1 VSLEHLESFI
11 VMWALWGAGT
21 ALDMKLDPAET
32 GGILWKNMILVQHL
46 EGLMTEEI
54 EEND

>member
-1 VSLEHLESFI
+1 MSLEHLESFI